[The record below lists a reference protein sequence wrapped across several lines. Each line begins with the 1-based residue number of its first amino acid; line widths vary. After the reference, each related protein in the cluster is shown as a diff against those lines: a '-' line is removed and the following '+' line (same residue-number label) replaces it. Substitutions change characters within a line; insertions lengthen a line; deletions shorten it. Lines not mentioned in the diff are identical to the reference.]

1 MATTATDVFLGLE
14 AREPGRAPGPES
26 NYCFSKRPQW
36 PFGRDGVYLFACHLE
51 WQKQR
56 SLRAYTALIA
66 ALDASDENIGSIA
79 ETFLRRLMPRPR
91 QTSISLTK

>member
-1 MATTATDVFLGLE
+1 MATTATDVLLGLD
-14 AREPGRAPGPES
+14 AREPTQAPGPES
-26 NYCFSKRPQW
+26 IRKRPQW
-36 PFGRDGVYLFACHLE
+36 PFGRDGLYLFACHLE

-56 SLRAYTALIA
+56 SLRAYTALVA

-91 QTSISLTK
+91 QTSIGQTK